1 MNAVV
6 AGTKK
11 DRHVPHAE
19 KQREETPEQKQAFD
33 TYFLMGEDRSYRKLA
48 KHLGKGVTTIS
59 NWAKWFDWQTRI
71 DEREGAVNKIVEERI
86 NKSMAEIKIEQAQ
99 QIDLAMAK
107 FWKRVNDGK
116 IEIENW
122 TEYEKVWKI
131 RQEIGGE
138 TERKRSSA
146 LSTLTEAIARVSKT
160 IVDGDDE

>member
-1 MNAVV
+1 
-6 AGTKK
+6 
-11 DRHVPHAE
+11 
-19 KQREETPEQKQAFD
+19 
-33 TYFLMGEDRSYRKLA
+33 
-48 KHLGKGVTTIS
+48 
-59 NWAKWFDWQTRI
+59 
-71 DEREGAVNKIVEERI
+71 
-86 NKSMAEIKIEQAQ
+86 
-99 QIDLAMAK
+99 MAK

>member
-1 MNAVV
+1 MA
-6 AGTKK
+6 TSKK

-19 KQREETPEQKQAFD
+19 KQREESPEQKQAFE
-33 TYFLMGEDRSYRKLA
+33 TYLLMGEDRSYRKLA
-48 KHLGKGVTTIS
+48 KHINKGVTTVS
-59 NWAKWFDWQTRI
+59 NWAKWFDWQSRI
-71 DEREGAVNKIVEERI
+71 EERETHVTKMVEERI
-86 NKSMAEIKIEQAQ
+86 NKTMAEIKIEQAK

-116 IEIENW
+116 MDIESW
-122 TEYEKVWKI
+122 ADYERVWKI

-146 LSTLTEAIARVSKT
+146 LNTLTEAIARVGKQ